1 MNIAIDY
8 DDTYTKDWML
18 WDVLIEKAFVRGHNV
33 HLVTWRDGN
42 NEGMVCEVIT
52 SLGRDFPRENIHF
65 TNLKAKRKYME
76 DKGIYI
82 DVWIDDNPYAIL
94 HDGDVCYMQNRK
106 IEKEKNASS

>member
-8 DDTYTKDWML
+8 DDTYTLDQPF
-18 WDVLIEKAFVRGHNV
+18 WDIFVRHARNNGHNV
-33 HLVTWRDGN
+33 YCVTWRDGGN
-42 NEGMVCEVIT
+42 FDMRQEVCK
-52 SLGRDFPRENIHF
+52 DFPLERRYIHF

-106 IEKEKNASS
+106 IEKEKNVSS

>member
-8 DDTYTKDWML
+8 DDTYTLDPRMWEE
-18 WDVLIEKAFVRGHNV
+18 LIEIMVYKRHNV
-33 HLVTWRDGN
+33 YLVTWRDGN
-42 NEGMVCEVIT
+42 NESMASEVIT
-52 SLGRDFPRENIHF
+52 ALGCDFPQENIHF

-82 DVWIDDNPYAIL
+82 DVWVDDNPYAIL

-106 IEKEKNASS
+106 IEKEKE

>member
-8 DDTYTKDWML
+8 DETYTLAPMMWRSVIDKFMGYNHD
-18 WDVLIEKAFVRGHNV
+18 V

-42 NEGMVCEVIT
+42 NNGMRNEVVEDVSSI
-52 SLGRDFPRENIHF
+52 FVEKNIHF